1 VKRESKLLLNKAA
14 NSIVLSFEHFNR
26 PWDRGRVEAVLI
38 LLDHAFEMLL
48 KAAIVH
54 RGGRIRKPR
63 EKQTMGFDECVRK
76 ALSDGNVQFLSA
88 EQALL
93 LQSINGL
100 RDAAYHHL
108 IDVSEELLYVHAQA
122 GLTLFKDL
130 LTKVFQKD
138 LRSELPRRVLPLS
151 TTPPKDLATIFDAEV
166 KEVQRLLDPGRRR
179 HVEASA
185 RLRSLAIVE
194 SAIQGEKLQPGPGD
208 LGRLSEA
215 VEAGYSWDQIF
226 PGVASIEITATG
238 TGPSIDLRFTKKE
251 GIPIHVV
258 PEGTPGAS
266 VVGIKTVN
274 ELDFYNLGRDQLAEK
289 VGLTGP
295 KTTAAIR
302 YFNLQDDA
310 DCYKRIPVGKI
321 TFDRYSQKAIGRI
334 REGLKAV
341 SIDDIW
347 TAYQDSLRARK
358 AAAVSTER
366 DEAVSVAP

>member
-1 VKRESKLLLNKAA
+1 MKRESKLLLNKAA
-14 NSIVLSFEHFNR
+14 NSLVLSFEHFNR

-63 EKQTMGFDECVRK
+63 EKQTIGFDECVRK
-76 ALSDGNVQFLSA
+76 ALSDGSIQFLTD
-88 EQALL
+88 EEALL
-93 LQSINGL
+93 LQTINGL

-108 IDVSEELLYVHAQA
+108 IEVSEGLLYVHAQA

-130 LTKVFQKD
+130 LKRVFQKD
-138 LRSELPRRVLPLS
+138 LISELPRRVLPIS
-151 TTPPKDLATIFDAEV
+151 TSPPSDLATIFDAEV
-166 KEVQRLLDPGRRR
+166 KEVQRLLSPGRRR
-179 HVEASA
+179 RVEASA

-208 LGRLSEA
+208 LRRLSEA
-215 VEAGYSWDQIF
+215 VEAGHSWDQIF
-226 PGVASIEITATG
+226 SGVASIEITATG

-266 VVGIKTVN
+266 VVGIKRVN

-302 YFNLQDDA
+302 HLKLKEDD
-310 DCYKRIPVGKI
+310 DCYKRITIGKT
-321 TFDRYSQKAIGRI
+321 TFDRYSQRAIDRI
-334 REGLKAV
+334 KEGLEEV
-341 SIDDIW
+341 PIDDIW
-347 TAYQDSLRARK
+347 TAYRDSLKARN
-358 AAAVSTER
+358 AAVVRTEAN
-366 DEAVSVAP
+366 EAVSVAP

>member
-1 VKRESKLLLNKAA
+1 MKRESKLLLNKAA
-14 NSIVLSFEHFNR
+14 NSLVLSFEHFNR

-54 RGGRIRKPR
+54 RGGRIRKRR
-63 EKQTMGFDECVRK
+63 EKQTLGFDECVRK
-76 ALSDGNVQFLSA
+76 ALSDGSIQFLTD
-88 EQALL
+88 EEALL
-93 LQSINGL
+93 LQTINGL

-108 IDVSEELLYVHAQA
+108 IEVSEELLYVHAQA

-130 LTKVFQKD
+130 LDRVFQKD
-138 LRSELPRRVLPLS
+138 LISELPRRVLPIS
-151 TTPPKDLATIFDAEV
+151 TSPPSDLATIFDAEV
-166 KEVQRLLDPGRRR
+166 EEVRRLLSPGRRR

-194 SAIQGEKLQPGPGD
+194 SAIEGEKLQPGPGD
-208 LGRLSEA
+208 LRRLSEA
-215 VEAGYSWDQIF
+215 VEAGHSWDRIF

-238 TGPSIDLRFTKKE
+238 TGPSLDLRFTKKE
-251 GIPIHVV
+251 GVPIHVV

-266 VVGIKTVN
+266 VVGIKRVN
-274 ELDFYNLGRDQLAEK
+274 ELDFYNLGRDQLAAR

-302 YFNLQDDA
+302 YFNLQEDA
-310 DCYKRIPVGKI
+310 DCYKRITVGKT
-321 TFDRYSQKAIGRI
+321 TFDRYSQKAIDRI
-334 REGLKAV
+334 REGLKTV

-347 TAYQDSLRARK
+347 TAYRESLRARRAAAGPTEVAG
-358 AAAVSTER
+358 AAAV
-366 DEAVSVAP
+366 AP